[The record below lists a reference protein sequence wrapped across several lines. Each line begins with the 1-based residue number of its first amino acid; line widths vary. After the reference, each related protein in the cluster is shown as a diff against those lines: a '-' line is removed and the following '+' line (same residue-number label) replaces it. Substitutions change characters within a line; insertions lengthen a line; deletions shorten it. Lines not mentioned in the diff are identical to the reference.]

1 LYKDTSNLTAGNL
14 IQLKHSFTRQDPHD
28 ANEREA
34 DQSPGDLICKSPSD
48 TFPGISFN
56 ACKKK
61 CKTMTESNTAT
72 PREGCSHFAW
82 VTEATNDFEANG
94 RFAGYGPSTNTQ
106 HSICYIHMNLR
117 TAILGS
123 IDTTHNL
130 YRPKDCEVTDASNTY
145 YKPAVIFKHNY
156 ANDVN
161 HRLGNFFTVQNLP
174 LETFGVSALS
184 L

>member
-1 LYKDTSNLTAGNL
+1 MTAENL
-14 IQLKHSFTRQDPHD
+14 IRLKHSFTRQDPYD
-28 ANEREA
+28 ANEREG
-34 DQSPGDLICKSPSD
+34 DQSPGDLICKSP
-48 TFPGISFN
+48 TETKRGISLN
-56 ACKKK
+56 DCKKK
-61 CKTMTESNTAT
+61 CKTMTDSSTAT

-94 RFAGYGPSTNTQ
+94 RFEGYGPSTNTQ
-106 HSICYIHMNLR
+106 HSICYIYMNRL
-117 TAILGS
+117 TSSLGS

-130 YRPKDCEVTDASNTY
+130 YRPKDCEVTDASSTH

-161 HRLGNFFTVQNLP
+161 HRLGKFFTVQNLP
-174 LETFGVSALS
+174 LETFGVSALW